1 MQDGTESFTD
11 HLARE
16 LENNPPKRKGERTR
30 DRIKLA
36 AARVLEQN
44 GFHAMRVGDITR
56 AAGASDGVFYMY
68 FKDKKDVALQ
78 VLEEFLTGMQLAG
91 EPRLGEPRRPFESIR
106 RANLNW
112 ISSVRANAG
121 LMRSVLQL
129 SDEDPEFGQLVH
141 SSNRAWYRRIAKS
154 VVREH
159 EKNPVDPSVALFA
172 ASALGAMMDEL
183 TRRVVVYPD
192 KEFVDFLADIA
203 PDDEALAA
211 ALTVIWMRVL
221 YPGRR
226 FPADIGGLAEA
237 LIRMGNKKRPS

>member
-1 MQDGTESFTD
+1 MQDRTESFTD

-36 AARVLEQN
+36 AARVLERS
-44 GFHAMRVGDITR
+44 GFHGMRVGDITQ

-91 EPRLGEPRRPFESIR
+91 ETPPGEPRSPFHRIR
-106 RANLNW
+106 LANLNW
-112 ISSVRANAG
+112 ISIVRANAG

-129 SDEDPEFGQLVH
+129 SDEDPEFGRLVH
-141 SSNRAWYRRIAKS
+141 ASNRAWYRRVAKS

-159 EKNPVDPSVALFA
+159 GEGRVDPSVALFA

-192 KEFVDFLADIA
+192 EEFVDFLTEMVS
-203 PDDEALAA
+203 DDEELAA
-211 ALTVIWMRVL
+211 ALAVIWMRVL
-221 YPGRR
+221 YPGRKL
-226 FPADIGGLAEA
+226 PADLDGLAEA
-237 LIRMGNKKRPS
+237 LGGMGRKGR